1 MDDAQAMLL
10 SGNAKAGM
18 DHVILGMREIKNRYP
33 ATEWR
38 DFAQTTFLGHPVT
51 QLIHQCP
58 FTYHSFSKPRG
69 YAGDAEL
76 LDFIYGFKQPSQ
88 NLASLGKEIFDYC
101 RYDATAPSS
110 VRARRDVL
118 VRTIDGVAS
127 EATHPTRILSIACG
141 HLREAKESV
150 AVQKGSIGQLV
161 AFDQDP
167 LSLEVIDREFD
178 NGSIQT
184 IRGSVTTLVRQ
195 KQSFENLDLVYA
207 AGLYD
212 YLSQPFATRLTKI
225 MFDMLR
231 TGGKLL
237 VANFIPD
244 HREVGYMETFM
255 QWQLI
260 YRTESQLADVAKEIS
275 ALEIANKRTFFED
288 NGNIAFLELVKA

>member
-1 MDDAQAMLL
+1 MQLDTNSIQAAGYALMDDAQAMLL

-88 NLASLGKEIFDYC
+88 NLASLGKEIFDYW

-127 EATHPTRILSIACG
+127 EATHPVQILSIACG

-150 AVQKGSIGQLV
+150 AVREGSIGKLV

-167 LSLEVIDREFD
+167 LSLELIERELA
-178 NGSIQT
+178 NCSVQT
-184 IRGSVTTLVRQ
+184 IKGSVTTLVRQ
-195 KQSFENLDLVYA
+195 KQSFENLDL
-207 AGLYD
+207 GRC
-212 YLSQPFATRLTKI
+212 Q
-225 MFDMLR
+225 
-231 TGGKLL
+231 
-237 VANFIPD
+237 
-244 HREVGYMETFM
+244 
-255 QWQLI
+255 
-260 YRTESQLADVAKEIS
+260 TE
-275 ALEIANKRTFFED
+275 R
-288 NGNIAFLELVKA
+288 